1 MRTITL
7 RTEEEFFKYLSDL
20 SKKLGR
26 PKSQIIK
33 EAVLKYRN

>member
-20 SKKLGR
+20 SKNLEDQNHR
-26 PKSQIIK
+26 
-33 EAVLKYRN
+33 